1 MIASSAGGIDLAR
14 LLLDLLI
21 VIVAA
26 KAAAELAERLR
37 IPAVLG
43 EILAGVAIGPSA
55 LGLVSLSGDRGVSMS
70 VLAEIGVVLLLLQVG
85 MEMDLDR
92 KSTRLNSSHT

>member
-26 KAAAELAERLR
+26 KAVAELAERLR

-43 EILAGVAIGPSA
+43 EIQIGRA
-55 LGLVSLSGDRGVSMS
+55 HV
-70 VLAEIGVVLLLLQVG
+70 
-85 MEMDLDR
+85 
-92 KSTRLNSSHT
+92 